1 MSACCTCIVDVC
13 RMSIP
18 SHPQKILGLIFSFTL
33 VFVAAAL
40 GGLASARAGSFFMEL
55 NRPTWAPPAWLFGPA
70 WTVLYILMGIAS
82 WLVWKQAGFAAARTA
97 LTFYGAQ
104 LLLNG
109 IWTWLFIVMR
119 SGSVAFVEIIVLWML
134 ILATFIAFWR
144 KSAVAGALLIP
155 YLMWVAFATAL
166 TFSLWQLNPLQ
177 LSH

>member
-1 MSACCTCIVDVC
+1 
-13 RMSIP
+13 
-18 SHPQKILGLIFSFTL
+18 
-33 VFVAAAL
+33 
-40 GGLASARAGSFFMEL
+40 MEL

-104 LLLNG
+104 LVLNG
-109 IWTWLFIVMR
+109 IWTWLFFVMR

>member
-1 MSACCTCIVDVC
+1 
-13 RMSIP
+13 MSIP

-55 NRPTWAPPAWLFGPA
+55 NRPTWALPAWLFGPA

-104 LLLNG
+104 LVLNG
-109 IWTWLFIVMR
+109 IWTWLFFVMR

-134 ILATFIAFWR
+134 ILATVIAFWR